1 MPIETDSQAWDGGK
15 VPVSERDLI
24 LAFLS
29 EHSGQAY
36 NVQEIC
42 DAVLGT
48 ELLDRLMDGEVGPED
63 LGESG
68 EQATFRLATLF
79 DTMTKAELL
88 LQDLER
94 QGLLESRIVEEDDDE
109 AEGPSGHYYTFADAT
124 EVDD

>member
-1 MPIETDSQAWDGGK
+1 MPIETDSAAWEAGEET
-15 VPVSERDLI
+15 VSERDLV

-29 EHSGQAY
+29 EHPGEAY

-42 DAVLGT
+42 DATLGT
-48 ELLDRLMDGEVGPED
+48 ELLDDLLAGGVGPED

-79 DTMTKAELL
+79 DTMTKAELV

-94 QGLLESRIVEEDDDE
+94 QGLLESRIVEGDEDG
-109 AEGPSGHYYTFADAT
+109 GPSGHYYTVA
-124 EVDD
+124 ERES

>member
-1 MPIETDSQAWDGGK
+1 MPIETDSAAWEAGEET
-15 VPVSERDLI
+15 VSERDLV

-29 EHSGQAY
+29 EHPGEAY

-42 DAVLGT
+42 DAALGT
-48 ELLDRLMDGEVGPED
+48 ELLDDLLAGGVGPED

-79 DTMTKAELL
+79 DTMTKAELI

-94 QGLLESRIVEEDDDE
+94 QGLLESRIVEGEDD
-109 AEGPSGHYYTFADAT
+109 GPSGHYYTVVGA
-124 EVDD
+124 ES

>member
-1 MPIETDSQAWDGGK
+1 MPIETDSAAWESGEET
-15 VPVSERDLI
+15 VSERDLI

-29 EHSGQAY
+29 EHPGEAY
-36 NVQEIC
+36 NVQELC
-42 DAVLGT
+42 DAALGT
-48 ELLDRLMDGEVGPED
+48 ELLDDLLDGAVGPED

-94 QGLLESRIVEEDDDE
+94 QGLLESRIVESEDG
-109 AEGPSGHYYTFADAT
+109 GPSGHYYTIVRQ
-124 EVDD
+124 ES

>member
-1 MPIETDSQAWDGGK
+1 MPIETDSTAWERGE
-15 VPVSERDLI
+15 VPASERDLV

-29 EHSGQAY
+29 EHPERAY

-42 DAVLGT
+42 DGALGT
-48 ELLDRLMDGEVGPED
+48 ELLDGLLAGTVGPED

-79 DTMTKAELL
+79 DTMTKAELI

-94 QGLLESRIVEEDDDE
+94 QGVLESRIVETDE
-109 AEGPSGHYYTFADAT
+109 ETGPSGHYYTIAET
-124 EVDD
+124 

>member
-1 MPIETDSQAWDGGK
+1 MPIETDSAAWEAGEET
-15 VPVSERDLI
+15 VSERDLI

-29 EHSGQAY
+29 DHPGEAY

-42 DAVLGT
+42 DATLGT
-48 ELLDRLMDGEVGPED
+48 ELLDDLLAGGVGPED

-94 QGLLESRIVEEDDDE
+94 QGLLESRIVESEGEDG
-109 AEGPSGHYYTFADAT
+109 GPSGHYYTIVGQ
-124 EVDD
+124 ES